1 MPNFN
6 VMSKTEKKR
15 FDDSTIPQFFLCNS
29 KKKFSIYDF
38 FPSLFWRFISK
49 THLFSASAVPAT
61 GAFSSSEALG
71 TNNDLS
77 IDPFSPMAQNQL
89 SDFDLLRNEIEGSSN
104 VKTNNGNGNGNGGK
118 FFFLSYSL
126 KEKGNS
132 NGNSA
137 KHQKLKY
144 Y

>member
-1 MPNFN
+1 MLFLFNSKMNFN
-6 VMSKTEKKR
+6 V
-15 FDDSTIPQFFLCNS
+15 
-29 KKKFSIYDF
+29 YDF

-49 THLFSASAVPAT
+49 TYLFSGSAVPAT

-118 FFFLSYSL
+118 LFFL
-126 KEKGNS
+126 
-132 NGNSA
+132 
-137 KHQKLKY
+137 
-144 Y
+144 

>member
-1 MPNFN
+1 MRFVSSPNFN
-6 VMSKTEKKR
+6 VNVKKR
-15 FDDSTIPQFFLCNS
+15 KEMIRQFFLCNS
-29 KKKFSIYDF
+29 KKNFSIYDF

-118 FFFLSYSL
+118 FFFLLLFFKRDSKKIL
-126 KEKGNS
+126 NS
-132 NGNSA
+132 R
-137 KHQKLKY
+137 KF
-144 Y
+144 

>member
-1 MPNFN
+1 
-6 VMSKTEKKR
+6 
-15 FDDSTIPQFFLCNS
+15 
-29 KKKFSIYDF
+29 
-38 FPSLFWRFISK
+38 
-49 THLFSASAVPAT
+49 
-61 GAFSSSEALG
+61 
-71 TNNDLS
+71 
-77 IDPFSPMAQNQL
+77 MAQNQL

-118 FFFLSYSL
+118 FFLLSYSL